1 MAQEPGSS
9 VTRAR
14 ISVTRN
20 LCIAGLLASCLLG
33 GGTRS
38 GFLADAALQLLAIPV
53 LICALWTLRGCK
65 FPHGI
70 WLAWLVWL
78 GLGLV
83 FLAQLIPLPP
93 SMWLALPQRSQV
105 AEILGLAGQELPW
118 LPMSVVPQ
126 ATALAALSL
135 IPPLA
140 VFVAAIQLDLRQRRQ
155 VSLVLL
161 GFAIVSVFL
170 GLAQLSQG
178 AGSALRFYAFTNTDD
193 SVGFFANRN
202 HFSTSLFTFLL
213 IAVVWVLETVR
224 STEALPPHRQF
235 ETRAIVWV
243 VLGVVAVVLL
253 LLGQVMTR
261 SRAGLG
267 LTIVALFGALALALI
282 DRERLA
288 KLTPTKI
295 LAGAVALAVVA
306 STQYTLFRVIERF
319 ASDPVKDDRVL
330 FARNTFEA
338 AKAFMPFGSGVGTFV
353 PVYALFER
361 PEFALLD
368 KYANRAHNDALEMWL
383 ETGLAGL
390 LAFAIFVSWFASR
403 AVIAWVRPNPD
414 GLKVDHALARA
425 ATIAIVLI
433 LAHSAFDYPLRTN
446 AMMAVFAFL
455 CALLIAPP
463 IGSESPAAVAAAAI
477 EAEQRLSRPR
487 QRREPVAGEPVAVRP
502 DLAWP
507 TQDTQPAEAEAA
519 QEAQTARGARW
530 GDAIEWPDEWRT
542 NDQPGAA
549 RGSPPTKKP

>member
-1 MAQEPGSS
+1 
-9 VTRAR
+9 
-14 ISVTRN
+14 
-20 LCIAGLLASCLLG
+20 
-33 GGTRS
+33 
-38 GFLADAALQLLAIPV
+38 
-53 LICALWTLRGCK
+53 
-65 FPHGI
+65 
-70 WLAWLVWL
+70 
-78 GLGLV
+78 
-83 FLAQLIPLPP
+83 
-93 SMWLALPQRSQV
+93 
-105 AEILGLAGQELPW
+105 
-118 LPMSVVPQ
+118 
-126 ATALAALSL
+126 
-135 IPPLA
+135 
-140 VFVAAIQLDLRQRRQ
+140 
-155 VSLVLL
+155 
-161 GFAIVSVFL
+161 
-170 GLAQLSQG
+170 
-178 AGSALRFYAFTNTDD
+178 
-193 SVGFFANRN
+193 
-202 HFSTSLFTFLL
+202 
-213 IAVVWVLETVR
+213 
-224 STEALPPHRQF
+224 
-235 ETRAIVWV
+235 
-243 VLGVVAVVLL
+243 
-253 LLGQVMTR
+253 VMTR

-507 TQDTQPAEAEAA
+507 TQDTQPAEAA